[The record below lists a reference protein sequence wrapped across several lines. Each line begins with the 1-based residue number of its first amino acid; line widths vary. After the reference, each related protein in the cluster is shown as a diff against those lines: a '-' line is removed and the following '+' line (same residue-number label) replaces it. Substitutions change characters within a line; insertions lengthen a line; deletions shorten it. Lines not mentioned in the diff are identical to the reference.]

1 MTDYKNLIVRL
12 RSRAELEREFNSSG
26 ALMDRAADAITE
38 LLKVS
43 SAMHTWIF
51 LNTGDEEAAYADC
64 GLSPEMNAALENRA
78 TAERLCDILKE
89 ISLQLGVGM

>member
-12 RSRAELEREFNSSG
+12 RNRAKLEREYNASG

-38 LLKVS
+38 LLRAA

-51 LNTGDEEAAYADC
+51 LNTEDEEAAYADC
-64 GLSPEMNAALENRA
+64 GLSPEMNA
-78 TAERLCDILKE
+78 T
-89 ISLQLGVGM
+89 LGSMGGFEMEVDDND